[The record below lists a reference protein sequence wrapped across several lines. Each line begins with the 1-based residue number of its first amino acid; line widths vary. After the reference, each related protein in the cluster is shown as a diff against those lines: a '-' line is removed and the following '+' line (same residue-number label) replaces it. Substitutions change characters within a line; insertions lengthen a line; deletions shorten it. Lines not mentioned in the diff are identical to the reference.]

1 MDKSNKT
8 VKNSMSTEPVKGMR
22 DLLPEDKILL
32 DDVINTIKETFEE
45 YGFDPL
51 ETPALESFDMLSAK
65 GAGGPGVLKET
76 YNFEDFSGRKIGL
89 RYEFTVSLA
98 RVLTRYPNI
107 PKPFKRY
114 QIGKVW
120 RYGDVAKGRLRE
132 FWQADIDTVGSSS
145 MKSDAEIIACSVVI
159 FRKLGFKR
167 FVVRVNNRKLLNSL
181 LKSVG
186 VPSGKYNSVLRIVDK
201 LEKIGR
207 KGVED
212 ELREKGFFKEMIDG
226 LLRTITSKIDFK
238 KLKLE
243 DNTGIEELK
252 DLMRYLKIMKI
263 KEAKIDLSLARGLD
277 YYTGTIF
284 EINAGKEVGSVAGG
298 GRYDEMIGRFSGTD
312 VPAVGISFGPN
323 RIVELLTFK
332 KIVKKSTLVKVF
344 VASTGEDVDDY
355 VVRLTQNLREKG
367 ISSDSGLLGR
377 NLTKQIDYANRKGI
391 PFVVIVGPKEMK
403 QKKVTLKNM
412 KSGKEKLIT
421 LTELYKS
428 I

>member
-1 MDKSNKT
+1 MNKSNKT
-8 VKNSMSTEPVKGMR
+8 VKNSMSTKPVKGMR

-32 DDVINTIKETFEE
+32 DSVLDTIKETFEE

-65 GAGGPGVLKET
+65 GAGGPEILKET
-76 YNFEDFSGRKIGL
+76 YNFEDQAGRRIGL
-89 RYEFTVSLA
+89 RYDLTVPLA
-98 RVLTRYPNI
+98 RVMARFPNL

-132 FWQADIDTVGSSS
+132 LWQADIDTIGSSS
-145 MKSDAEIIACSVVI
+145 MKADAEIIACSVII

-167 FVVRVNNRKLLNSL
+167 FVVRINNRKQLNSL

-207 KGVED
+207 KGVEE
-212 ELREKGFFKEMIDG
+212 ELKEKGFFKEMIDE
-226 LLRTITSKIDFK
+226 LLRTITSKTDFK

-252 DLMRYLKIMKI
+252 ELMKYLKIMKI

-323 RIVELLTFK
+323 RIVELMTSK
-332 KIVKKSTLVKVF
+332 KIVKKPTLVKVF

-355 VVRLTQNLREKG
+355 TVKLTQNLREKG
-367 ISSDSGLLGR
+367 ISADFNLLGR

-391 PFVVIVGPKEMK
+391 PFVVIVGPKEIK
-403 QKKVTLKNM
+403 KKKVTLKNM
-412 KSGKEKLIT
+412 KTGKEKLIN